1 MEMKWLL
8 LLVALFVYCGCA
20 TAELEPALEPLKFR
34 LLEQR
39 LQNDIHHELSDVA
52 ELERQLARSLK
63 MVHARKR
70 QLEIKRSGLAA

>member
-1 MEMKWLL
+1 MCLQ
-8 LLVALFVYCGCA
+8 
-20 TAELEPALEPLKFR
+20 LEPLKFR

-39 LQNDIHHELSDVA
+39 LQNDIHNELSDVA

-70 QLEIKRSGLAA
+70 QLEIKRSRLDA